1 MILSK
6 RIHRYEIG
14 LSFKCSILKNSS
26 IINETK
32 NTKYFICFFMLFVR
46 RSIRFC
52 SCPNLSL
59 LRRRSHDYRIGA
71 LPRQS
76 PTHQII
82 YDFGE
87 TTFKLSDNA
96 TPQTKNLL
104 MVKYE
109 DDVKMVNGVGK
120 VTSQQID
127 DFLLTTKQGNKSK
140 EKLIL
145 LT

>member
-1 MILSK
+1 MK
-6 RIHRYEIG
+6 
-14 LSFKCSILKNSS
+14 LKTQN
-26 IINETK
+26 I
-32 NTKYFICFFMLFVR
+32 LFVFLCFLLGVQFAFAPAQT
-46 RSIRFC
+46 SRFTDDGLMIIE
-52 SCPNLSL
+52 SSRYLDNIP
-59 LRRRSHDYRIGA
+59 
-71 LPRQS
+71 

-104 MVKYE
+104 MVKYG
-109 DDVKMVNGVGK
+109 DDVKIVNGVGK